1 MNHAA
6 QGVVR
11 SKPLAFDEIR
21 DLVGRP
27 DPVILE
33 VGANAGTHSKLFLD
47 TFPDCRLFC
56 FEPDV
61 RAIARWKRAIND
73 RRALLAPIALGAT
86 DGNVPF
92 HVSGGLETP
101 QRPDGYDKSG
111 SLRAPKTVLQR
122 WPFLTFPKTT
132 EIQCMQLDTWLA
144 STNLD
149 RIDFIWADVQG
160 AEEDLILGA
169 GRALQIT
176 RFFYT
181 EYSNEEWYEG
191 QINLSGLIEAL
202 PDFEVAAL
210 FPADVLFRRQ
220 GVRR

>member
-1 MNHAA
+1 
-6 QGVVR
+6 
-11 SKPLAFDEIR
+11 
-21 DLVGRP
+21 
-27 DPVILE
+27 
-33 VGANAGTHSKLFLD
+33 
-47 TFPDCRLFC
+47 
-56 FEPDV
+56 
-61 RAIARWKRAIND
+61 
-73 RRALLAPIALGAT
+73 
-86 DGNVPF
+86 
-92 HVSGGLETP
+92 
-101 QRPDGYDKSG
+101 
-111 SLRAPKTVLQR
+111 
-122 WPFLTFPKTT
+122 
-132 EIQCMQLDTWLA
+132 MQLDTWLA